1 MTGDARQVPRPGI
14 FASEAPGEERA
25 FSEKHAVELGNLERS
40 TKRNEH
46 RRRERLR
53 DWLAAGVPG
62 LIVLMAAITALAIM
76 ALGWHYLAP
85 AVWAWLSEGQLKA
98 VRTFIFSGA
107 VISAV
112 STHVT
117 RHV

>member
-1 MTGDARQVPRPGI
+1 MAGDAIRVPQSDI
-14 FASEAPGEERA
+14 FTSDAPDEEQSLSENQAAESGD
-25 FSEKHAVELGNLERS
+25 LERS
-40 TKRNEH
+40 TRRNEH

-53 DWLAAGVPG
+53 DWLAAGVLG
-62 LIVLMAAITALAIM
+62 LIALVIAVTAVAIG

-85 AVWAWLSEGQLKA
+85 TVWAWLSEEQLKA

>member
-1 MTGDARQVPRPGI
+1 MTGDARRVPQSDI
-14 FASEAPGEERA
+14 FTSEAPDEERA
-25 FSEKHAVELGNLERS
+25 LSENRAVETEDLERS
-40 TKRNEH
+40 TRRNEH

-53 DWLAAGVPG
+53 DWLAAGVLC
-62 LIVLMAAITALAIM
+62 LIVLMAAITALAIG

-85 AVWAWLSEGQLKA
+85 AAWAWLSEEQLKA